1 MPELCMSGTDR
12 YQSTS
17 SLSPVGRARR
27 IKAVPG
33 PFLLGRVNQP
43 GIGIIHH
50 TYCLVH
56 TTKVGIIH
64 HTAWFILQSWNYS
77 SYCLVHTTKLEL
89 FIILP
94 CFYYKVGII
103 HHILPR
109 LYYKAGITVFIIL
122 PCSYYIQSWNYSSYC
137 LVYTTKLELFIIQY
151 AALFILQSLI
161 IHHTAFLILQ
171 IWNYSSYTAWFIQ
184 QSWNYSLYSMLPC
197 SYYKVGIIHSTNYL
211 MHFYSTKLE
220 LLIYIKPSANC
231 ITKLNFTHY
240 ITNCSLYTV
249 CSMYS
254 RVECGNFF

>member
-1 MPELCMSGTDR
+1 MSELCMSGTDR

-94 CFYYKVGII
+94 CFYYCTKLELFIIYCHAHPTKFELFIILPSSYYKVGII
-103 HHILPR
+103 HHSALFILQSWN
-109 LYYKAGITVFIIL
+109 YSSYTASFIL
-122 PCSYYIQSWNYSSYC
+122 QSWNYSSYC
-137 LVYTTKLELFIIQY
+137 LVHTTYKVG
-151 AALFILQSLI
+151 I
-161 IHHTAFLILQ
+161 IHHTAWFILQ
-171 IWNYSSYTAWFIQ
+171 SWNYSSY
-184 QSWNYSLYSMLPC
+184 NMLPC
-197 SYYKVGIIHSTNYL
+197 SYYKV
-211 MHFYSTKLE
+211 
-220 LLIYIKPSANC
+220 
-231 ITKLNFTHY
+231 
-240 ITNCSLYTV
+240 
-249 CSMYS
+249 
-254 RVECGNFF
+254 

>member
-1 MPELCMSGTDR
+1 MSELCMSGTDR

-56 TTKVGIIH
+56 TTK
-64 HTAWFILQSWNYS
+64 
-77 SYCLVHTTKLEL
+77 LEL
-89 FIILP
+89 
-94 CFYYKVGII
+94 
-103 HHILPR
+103 
-109 LYYKAGITVFIIL
+109 FIIL